1 MKTTQNY
8 SRIIAGTMTWGN
20 WGRGLSESEII
31 QLMEHCL
38 NVGVT
43 TFDHADIY
51 GGYTNEAMFGA
62 AFANSGIS
70 RKDMQLI
77 TKCGIQH
84 VCEARSNKIG
94 HYEYSKEYIINSV
107 NQSLKNLKTDYIDF
121 LLLHRPSPL
130 MHPLEVS
137 EAIYQLKKEGK
148 IIDFGVSNFSPSQI
162 KMIETAVPVLGNQ
175 VEFSLT
181 QNRVMYD
188 GTFDDCIT
196 NKRMAMAW
204 SSLGSYFKEKN
215 EQTTRIKE
223 ALEVLTKKY
232 NATEDQLLL
241 AWVLKHPAVV
251 FPVIGTANPDRIT
264 AAINALEINLEL
276 EDWFVLL
283 EASQGH
289 SVP

>member
-20 WGRGLSESEII
+20 WGRGLSEPEII
-31 QLMEHCL
+31 KLMQHCL
-38 NVGVT
+38 NVGIT

-70 RKDMQLI
+70 REDMQLI

-84 VCEARSNKIG
+84 VCEARDNKIG
-94 HYEYSKEYIINSV
+94 YYQYNKEYIVSSV
-107 NQSLKNLKTDYIDF
+107 HQSLKNLKTDYIDF

-130 MHPLEVS
+130 MHPLEIS

-148 IIDFGVSNFSPSQI
+148 IIDFGVSNFTPSQI
-162 KMIETAVPVLGNQ
+162 QMIETAVPVLGNQ

-181 QNRVMYD
+181 QNSVMYD
-188 GTFDDCIT
+188 GTLDDCIT

-223 ALEVLTKKY
+223 ALGVLVEKY

-251 FPVIGTANPDRIT
+251 FPVIGTANLERIT
-264 AAINALEINLEL
+264 AAVNALEIKLEL

-283 EASQGH
+283 KASQGH
-289 SVP
+289 PVP

>member
-20 WGRGLSESEII
+20 WGRGLSEPEII
-31 QLMEHCL
+31 KLMQHCL
-38 NVGVT
+38 NVGIT

-70 RKDMQLI
+70 REDMQLI

-84 VCEARSNKIG
+84 VCKARDNKIG
-94 HYEYSKEYIINSV
+94 HYQYNKEYIVSSV
-107 NQSLKNLKTDYIDF
+107 HQSLKNLKTDYIDF

-130 MHPLEVS
+130 MHPLEIS

-148 IIDFGVSNFSPSQI
+148 IIDFGVSNFTPSQI
-162 KMIETAVPVLGNQ
+162 QMIETAVPVLGNQ

-181 QNRVMYD
+181 QNSVMYD
-188 GTFDDCIT
+188 GTLDDCIT

-223 ALEVLTKKY
+223 ALGVLVEKY

-251 FPVIGTANPDRIT
+251 FPVIGTANLERIT
-264 AAINALEINLEL
+264 AAVNALEIKLEL

-283 EASQGH
+283 KASQGH
-289 SVP
+289 PVP

>member
-20 WGRGLSESEII
+20 WGKNLSESEII
-31 QLMEHCL
+31 KLMQHSL
-38 NVGVT
+38 DAGIT

-51 GGYTNEAMFGA
+51 GGYTNEAMFGN
-62 AFANSGIS
+62 AFVNSSITRDS
-70 RKDMQLI
+70 IQLI
-77 TKCGIQH
+77 SKCGIQH
-84 VCEARSNKIG
+84 VCDARENTIG
-94 HYEYSKEYIINSV
+94 HYQYNKEYIIESV
-107 NQSLKNLKTDYIDF
+107 HQSLKNLKTDYLDF

-130 MHPLEVS
+130 MHPLEIS

-162 KMIETAVPVLGNQ
+162 QMIETAVPVVGNQ

-181 QNRVMYD
+181 QHSVMYD
-188 GTFDDCIT
+188 GTLDDCIT

-215 EQTTRIKE
+215 DKTSRIKE
-223 ALEVLTKKY
+223 ALGLLTKKY

-241 AWVLKHPAVV
+241 AWVLKHPAKVY
-251 FPVIGTANPDRIT
+251 PVIGTATPERVI
-264 AAINALEINLEL
+264 AAVNALDINLEL

-283 EASQGH
+283 KASQGH
-289 SVP
+289 PVP

>member
-20 WGRGLSESEII
+20 WGKNLSESEII
-31 QLMEHCL
+31 KLMQHSL
-38 NVGVT
+38 DTGIT

-51 GGYTNEAMFGA
+51 GGYTNEAMFGS
-62 AFANSGIS
+62 AFVNSSITRDS
-70 RKDMQLI
+70 IQLI
-77 TKCGIQH
+77 SKCGIQH
-84 VCEARSNKIG
+84 VCNARENTIG
-94 HYEYSKEYIINSV
+94 HYQYNKEYIIESV
-107 NQSLKNLKTDYIDF
+107 HQSLKNLKTDYLDF

-130 MHPLEVS
+130 MHPLEIS

-148 IIDFGVSNFSPSQI
+148 IIDFGVSNFTPSQI
-162 KMIETAVPVLGNQ
+162 QMIETAVPVVGNQ

-181 QNRVMYD
+181 QHSAMYD
-188 GTFDDCIT
+188 GTLDDCIT

-215 EQTTRIKE
+215 DKTSRIKE
-223 ALEVLTKKY
+223 ALGLLTKKY

-241 AWVLKHPAVV
+241 AWVLKHPAKVY
-251 FPVIGTANPDRIT
+251 PVIGTATPERVI
-264 AAINALEINLEL
+264 AAVNALDIKLEL

-283 EASQGH
+283 KASQGH
-289 SVP
+289 PVP

>member
-1 MKTTQNY
+1 MKATQNY

-20 WGRGLSESEII
+20 WGKNLSTTQIDKLI
-31 QLMEHCL
+31 HHCL
-38 NVGVT
+38 SVGIT

-51 GGYTNEAMFGA
+51 GGYTNEAMFGK
-62 AFANSGIS
+62 AFVNSGVS
-70 RKDMQLI
+70 REHMQLI

-84 VCEARSNKIG
+84 VCEARDNKIG
-94 HYEYSKEYIINSV
+94 HYQYNKDYIVSSV
-107 NQSLKNLKTDYIDF
+107 HQSLKNLKTDYIDF

-130 MHPLEVS
+130 MHPLEIS

-148 IIDFGVSNFSPSQI
+148 IIDFGVSNFTPSQI
-162 KMIETAVPVLGNQ
+162 KMIETAVPVVGNQ

-181 QNRVMYD
+181 QNNVMYD
-188 GTFDDCIT
+188 GTLDDCIT

-215 EQTTRIKE
+215 DQTSRIKE
-223 ALEVLTKKY
+223 ALSLLIKKY

-241 AWVLKHPAVV
+241 AWVLKHPSMV
-251 FPVIGTANPDRIT
+251 FPVVGTATPERI
-264 AAINALEINLEL
+264 AASFKALDIKLEL

-283 EASQGH
+283 KASQGH
-289 SVP
+289 PVP

>member
-31 QLMEHCL
+31 KLMQHCL
-38 NVGVT
+38 TVGVT

-162 KMIETAVPVLGNQ
+162 QMIETAVPVLGNQ

-215 EQTTRIKE
+215 EKTTRIKE
-223 ALEVLTKKY
+223 ALEGLTKKY